1 MSQLRRLRLILCRL
15 HPAPYLQVTCKLL
28 ASYWRLTYTWLR
40 IPHTSAPEWHKA
52 PIEPVE
58 KLFATLFERQAAV
71 LYECILTVL
80 KCPDSID
87 GCWSMDA
94 DLPLPLQSPLY
105 IAHEPHATNHC
116 TFYLLSN
123 HHTPRSID
131 CNQQKIRSL
140 FVWFLDF
147 DLEFD
152 FRFRMASPTRG
163 GRSRQ
168 FQFCVSTREATL
180 IKYSIFWIRRMA
192 RDSLVVLHFWTRQ
205 FWQLHT
211 ASVRY
216 RWPKRLS
223 EETKQRK
230 VLLSKI
236 TQCVHTSSVAH
247 QRSHLKVA
255 RRLRFK
261 GMLKSGQFLWIVL
274 EEKLKKH
281 AKSHRNV
288 FRNHLKSSESRSKR
302 HRLSAAGKV
311 RSTSRPIGTIPM
323 ESVPLRPLTG
333 GWPLF
338 WPI

>member
-1 MSQLRRLRLILCRL
+1 MPRLDR
-15 HPAPYLQVTCKLL
+15 
-28 ASYWRLTYTWLR
+28 
-40 IPHTSAPEWHKA
+40 
-52 PIEPVE
+52 
-58 KLFATLFERQAAV
+58 
-71 LYECILTVL
+71 
-80 KCPDSID
+80 
-87 GCWSMDA
+87 CWSMDA

-230 VLLSKI
+230 VLLFKI

-247 QRSHLKVA
+247 QRSHFKGCSTVTLQRYVEIRPVSVNCSGGKAEKACEITSECVPKPFEIIWKPFEA
-255 RRLRFK
+255 TSFERRWESALYIETNWNDSNGIGAIAAINRRLT
-261 GMLKSGQFLWIVL
+261 IVL
-274 EEKLKKH
+274 
-281 AKSHRNV
+281 AD
-288 FRNHLKSSESRSKR
+288 
-302 HRLSAAGKV
+302 
-311 RSTSRPIGTIPM
+311 
-323 ESVPLRPLTG
+323 LTRR
-333 GWPLF
+333 
-338 WPI
+338 IN